1 MSSSSSLSLRSA
13 AAAAAA
19 AHQKKATS
27 GAAAHCV
34 SSVSFP
40 RTVWGNGF
48 LDKVDLSFQAK
59 ERYPNHEVL
68 KEEVRKMLTNEVQ
81 TTGDEEAIIAD
92 KLRLVDAVQ
101 RLGIGYHF
109 EPEIEK
115 ALEKVHDMGG
125 DLFANIGDK
134 GTDLYH
140 AALRFRLLR
149 QQGFPAS
156 QDGFRKL
163 KNSEGRFKEWVSRDR
178 QGLLSL
184 YEAAHLAFNG
194 EDILDEAL
202 NFATK
207 NLKSSSVI
215 HHNTNP
221 NSFQKQIDFALR
233 FPAWKCVP
241 RSLARHSID
250 IYSEDSSQ
258 NLKLLTFAKMD
269 FNIVQNLH
277 QQELYEIS
285 GWWRSF
291 DVATNFPFVRDRLVE
306 CYYWMVCVYFEPKY
320 RLARIISTKVY
331 HMLSILDDTCDNFA
345 TYEELQALSKAIER
359 MNVGALEE
367 LPDRMRNTYCAV
379 LDCMMKSR
387 GKLEKRDPLSPWI
400 MPRTSSRNCAEP
412 T

>member
-1 MSSSSSLSLRSA
+1 
-13 AAAAAA
+13 
-19 AHQKKATS
+19 
-27 GAAAHCV
+27 
-34 SSVSFP
+34 
-40 RTVWGNGF
+40 
-48 LDKVDLSFQAK
+48 
-59 ERYPNHEVL
+59 
-68 KEEVRKMLTNEVQ
+68 MLTNEVKS
-81 TTGDEEAIIAD
+81 TGDEEAIIAD

-115 ALEKVHDMGG
+115 ALEKVHDMGEG
-125 DLFANIGDK
+125 LFTNIDDK
-134 GTDLYH
+134 GKDLHH

-156 QDGFRKL
+156 QDAFRKL

-202 NFATK
+202 IFATK
-207 NLKSSSVI
+207 NLKSPSI
-215 HHNTNP
+215 IQHNTNP

-250 IYSEDSSQ
+250 FYSEDTSQ
-258 NLKLLTFAKMD
+258 NQKLLMFAKMD
-269 FNIVQNLH
+269 FNMVQNLH

-291 DVATNFPFVRDRLVE
+291 DLATNFPFARERLVE
-306 CYYWMVCVYFEPKY
+306 SYYWNVCVYFEPKY
-320 RLARIISTKVY
+320 RLARIINTKIY
-331 HMLSILDDTCDNFA
+331 RTLSILDDTCDNFA
-345 TYEELQALSKAIER
+345 TYEELQALSEAIER
-359 MNVGALEE
+359 F
-367 LPDRMRNTYCAV
+367 
-379 LDCMMKSR
+379 
-387 GKLEKRDPLSPWI
+387 
-400 MPRTSSRNCAEP
+400 
-412 T
+412 